1 MPPGVEQ
8 RLERRLTAKNTE
20 TAANLDVRADR
31 PGGLMRQRVVVLL
44 AAVLVTTLAALPLA
58 GAAPPRPPDP
68 PAVERFDQVSDC
80 WALRSR
86 YSQAHAIW
94 KRSVRAGMEDY
105 AELAA
110 MRGTL
115 RRLQQLGDCLDSP
128 SG

>member
-1 MPPGVEQ
+1 M
-8 RLERRLTAKNTE
+8 
-20 TAANLDVRADR
+20 
-31 PGGLMRQRVVVLL
+31 
-44 AAVLVTTLAALPLA
+44 AV
-58 GAAPPRPPDP
+58 G
-68 PAVERFDQVSDC
+68 
-80 WALRSR
+80 ALRSR
-86 YSQAHAIW
+86 YGQAHAIW